1 MLLSAD
7 GLIQRTLLH
16 LAQRAMNVC
25 VICNLREIP
34 SQVFKIW
41 RIEDQ
46 WEQSC
51 SNTVDFTGLIKVL
64 GGVYSDVTKLST
76 ASSPSSW
83 EGEEAAESQ
92 TC

>member
-46 WEQSC
+46 
-51 SNTVDFTGLIKVL
+51 
-64 GGVYSDVTKLST
+64 
-76 ASSPSSW
+76 
-83 EGEEAAESQ
+83 
-92 TC
+92 